1 MGSLLEGE
9 GLVHGRSPSQGL
21 ARALQRVCEGEQKAC
36 CAPEKPK
43 VDVDELEEVLEFAP
57 FLRGWKL
64 DNGLHMAREQPN
76 A

>member
-21 ARALQRVCEGEQKAC
+21 ARALQRVCEEKQK
-36 CAPEKPK
+36 APEKPK
-43 VDVDELEEVLEFAP
+43 VDVDELEEVLELEP
-57 FLRGWKL
+57 FLRAWKL
-64 DNGLHMAREQPN
+64 DNGLHMARERPD